1 MSKRKVGYHTKVY
14 ELRFTKVWSRRE
26 FYPILLKVQW
36 TNRTCTMSP
45 KQSLMFH
52 KPTLYQASNCTWIKL
67 AIKHSVTL
75 YIPFCNPYFCIP
87 PKSFLQVSFLV
98 DNVCIGQSNLLS
110 SLTNSVHEFRLALV
124 SIAFL
129 MYNSC
134 KDFQLL
140 LH

>member
-14 ELRFTKVWSRRE
+14 ELKFTKVWSRRE
-26 FYPILLKVQW
+26 FYPILFKVQW

-52 KPTLYQASNCTWIKL
+52 KPTLYQAWIKL

-98 DNVCIGQSNLLS
+98 DNVQDNQIFLVVSQTVCM
-110 SLTNSVHEFRLALV
+110 NSGWQALV